1 MTAGKASI
9 RLIDAGTVPPLRS
22 QTIYH
27 GLAYAREETTPDTIV
42 LATPAEPYVCVGFHQ
57 DIAHEI
63 DADFC
68 QAQGLLVLRRETGG
82 GAVYLDSDQLFV
94 QWVMGEGSLPTRIDR
109 RFELFSRPLV
119 STYQQF
125 GIDAQF
131 RPVNDVH
138 IEGRK
143 IAGTGAARIGN
154 AEVLVGNFIFDFDTA
169 VMTKVL
175 RAPSE
180 SFRDQVDRSLSKY
193 MTSMSRELDAVPQRS
208 EVSHAYIGECEKAL
222 QRELEVGELTAP
234 EIEAIEEVERRF
246 LSAGFLTRPGG
257 LRRPGVKIHEDV
269 HVVERVH
276 DVDGGSIRVT
286 ARLREGRIEDVSLV
300 GDTRTGL
307 RRALELE
314 ALLQGVELRPEPI
327 TSAVQTYQEHQRVTP
342 DLEANAWV
350 QAILSLHSQPKDLNH
365 DRRP

>member
-1 MTAGKASI
+1 MTPGKPSI
-9 RLIDAGTVPPLRS
+9 RLIDAGTVPYLRS

-42 LATPAEPYVCVGFHQ
+42 LVTPAEPYVCVGFHQ

-63 DADFC
+63 DSDFC
-68 QAQGLLVLRRETGG
+68 QAQGLPVLRRETGG

-94 QWVMGEGSLPTRIDR
+94 QWVMSEGSLPARIDR

-119 STYQQF
+119 STYQQL
-125 GIDAQF
+125 GIDARF

-138 IEGRK
+138 VEGRK

-175 RAPSE
+175 RSPSE
-180 SFRDQVDRSLSKY
+180 SFRDQVARSLRKY
-193 MTSMSRELDAVPQRS
+193 MTSMSRELSTIPQRS
-208 EVSHAYIGECEKAL
+208 EVTHAYIGECERAL
-222 QRELEVGELTAP
+222 QRELRTGELTAP
-234 EIEAIEEVERRF
+234 ELAAIEAVDRRF
-246 LSAGFLTRPGG
+246 RSSSFLARPGG
-257 LRRPGVKIHEDV
+257 LRRLGVKIHEDV

-276 DVDGGSIRVT
+276 EVDGGSIRVT
-286 ARLREGRIEDVSLV
+286 ARLREGRIEEVSLMS
-300 GDTRTGL
+300 DTQSGP
-307 RRALELE
+307 RRPLEME
-314 ALLQGVELRPEPI
+314 ALLQGVDLRPELI
-327 TSAVQTYQEHQRVTP
+327 TSVVQTYLQHQRVTP

-350 QAILSLHSQPKDLNH
+350 QAILSLQSQPKDLNH